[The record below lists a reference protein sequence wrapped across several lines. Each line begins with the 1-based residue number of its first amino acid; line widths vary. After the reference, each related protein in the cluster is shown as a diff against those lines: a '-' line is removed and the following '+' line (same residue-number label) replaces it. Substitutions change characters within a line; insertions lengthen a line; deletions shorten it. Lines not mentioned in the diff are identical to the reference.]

1 MGRFLARNLV
11 QQEHR
16 EREPIAPQR
25 RFGVI
30 AGGKL
35 LDANSNPEPASQKRF
50 EIIQGGKHTDEKHEP
65 ETSKTNLRVAHHI
78 SEKRHESSSGCR
90 GLRIKH
96 EGRWD
101 QMWMVKWFEWYK
113 YVVAF
118 TRKVFD
124 FSVSCAKGISETLRQ
139 DGARTAWV

>member
-1 MGRFLARNLV
+1 MGRFLARDFV
-11 QQEHR
+11 QPAHC
-16 EREPIAPQR
+16 EREPIAQKR
-25 RFGVI
+25 KFELI

-35 LDANSNPEPASQKRF
+35 LDANRNPELVSQKRI
-50 EIIQGGKHTDEKHEP
+50 EAVPDGKRLNEKHGL
-65 ETSKTNLRVAHHI
+65 ETSKQAPRIAHHI
-78 SEKRHESSSGCR
+78 SEKGHEHSSGCK

-101 QMWMVKWFEWYK
+101 QMWMVSWFNWYS

-118 TRKVFD
+118 TRKAFNVM
-124 FSVSCAKGISETLRQ
+124 VSATKEIAEKSRQ

>member
-1 MGRFLARNLV
+1 MGRFLARVLV
-11 QQEHR
+11 QPAHC
-16 EREPIAPQR
+16 EREPFAQK
-25 RFGVI
+25 RFAVI

-35 LDANSNPEPASQKRF
+35 LDANRNPEPVSQKRF
-50 EIIQGGKHTDEKHEP
+50 ESMQGEKLPDEKRG
-65 ETSKTNLRVAHHI
+65 TKISKQAPRIAHHI
-78 SEKRHESSSGCR
+78 SEKGHEHSSGCK

-101 QMWMVKWFEWYK
+101 QMWMVSWFNWYS

-118 TRKVFD
+118 TRKAFNVMVSATKD
-124 FSVSCAKGISETLRQ
+124 FSEKLRQ